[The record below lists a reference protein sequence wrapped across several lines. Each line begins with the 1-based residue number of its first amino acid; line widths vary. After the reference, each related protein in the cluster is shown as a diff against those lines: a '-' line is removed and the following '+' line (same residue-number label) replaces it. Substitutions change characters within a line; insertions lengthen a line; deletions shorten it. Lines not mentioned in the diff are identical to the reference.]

1 MEVKVGVVEDFFAKV
16 GVVALKLEQ
25 PLAVGDTIKIKKY
38 DGELVEKV
46 TSMQIEHQP
55 VSAAKAGDSVGIKIT
70 GRAHK
75 GNVVYK
81 VVE

>member
-25 PLAVGDTIKIKKY
+25 PLAVGDTIKIKKH